1 MVMTLLLF
9 LGILLTLTSFG
20 LLAII
25 SLDRKRQ
32 GRAIRISR
40 ALDSQAVAAFAST
53 KGATRGERARRTARF
68 GWRGLALDAALQK
81 AGIALR
87 SGDFLGLIL
96 VGAIGSA
103 AFAHFIMLMP
113 PMAGIVAGL
122 VASSMAGWSILC
134 ISTARR
140 ASAFA
145 AQMPTALDTFARA
158 LRAGRPVSDALDVVV
173 QNTQAPLKL
182 EMEKCR
188 DMLALG
194 HSLNE
199 TLRRLAD
206 RVDVPEVRF
215 FSVATHLQSETG
227 GNLVETIEHLAE
239 QLRERLKLKKK
250 IRALSAEAR
259 ASAMILGAL
268 PFAIA
273 AVLFAINADYLL
285 PLVQDAR
292 GRAMTGLGLASL
304 AAGMLVLFRM
314 GRLDV

>member
-1 MVMTLLLF
+1 MLMTLLLF
-9 LGILLTLTSFG
+9 LGVLLTLTSFG
-20 LLAII
+20 LLAIV

-32 GRAIRISR
+32 ARIVRISR
-40 ALDSQAVAAFAST
+40 ALGNPAVASVSG
-53 KGATRGERARRTARF
+53 KQGATRGAQTRRTVRIGVF
-68 GWRGLALDAALQK
+68 GTVLDRALQK

-87 SGDFLGLIL
+87 SSDFLGLIIA
-96 VGAIGSA
+96 GCIGLA
-103 AFAHFIMLMP
+103 AAAHFVLLMP
-113 PMAGIVAGL
+113 VLPSVVTGL
-122 VASSMAGWSILC
+122 VVSGLTGWLVLR
-134 ISTARR
+134 ISTASR

-145 AQMPTALDTFARA
+145 AQMPAALDTFGRA
-158 LRAGRPVSDALDVVV
+158 LRAGRPVSEALDVVV
-173 QNTQAPLKL
+173 HNTEAPLKP

-250 IRALSAEAR
+250 IRALSAESR

-273 AVLFAINADYLL
+273 AVLYAINADYLL
-285 PLVQDAR
+285 PLVHDAR
-292 GRAMTGLGLASL
+292 GRAMAALGLVSL
-304 AAGMLVLFRM
+304 IAGMLVLFRM
-314 GRLDV
+314 GKLDV

>member
-1 MVMTLLLF
+1 MLMTLLLF
-9 LGILLTLTSFG
+9 LGVLLTLTSFG
-20 LLAII
+20 LLAIV
-25 SLDRKRQ
+25 SLDRQRQ
-32 GRAIRISR
+32 RRVARISR
-40 ALDSQAVAAFAST
+40 ALGNPDMTGLSGKQGTKRGAKPRRAARIMLF
-53 KGATRGERARRTARF
+53 GA
-68 GWRGLALDAALQK
+68 GLDGALQK

-87 SGDFLGLIL
+87 GSDFLGVLF
-96 VGAIGSA
+96 VCG
-103 AFAHFIMLMP
+103 
-113 PMAGIVAGL
+113 AGIATFAYFMLAVPALSSVVSGLLVAGL
-122 VASSMAGWSILC
+122 GGWSILR

-158 LRAGRPVSDALDVVV
+158 LRAGRPVSEALDVVV
-173 QNTQAPLKL
+173 HNTEAPLKP

-194 HSLNE
+194 HSLND

-227 GNLVETIEHLAE
+227 GNLVETIEQLSE

-250 IRALSAEAR
+250 IRALSAESR

-273 AVLFAINADYLL
+273 AVLYAINADYLL
-285 PLVQDAR
+285 PLVNDAR
-292 GRAMTGLGLASL
+292 GRAMAALGLISL
-304 AAGMLVLFRM
+304 VAGILVLFRM
-314 GRLDV
+314 GKLDV